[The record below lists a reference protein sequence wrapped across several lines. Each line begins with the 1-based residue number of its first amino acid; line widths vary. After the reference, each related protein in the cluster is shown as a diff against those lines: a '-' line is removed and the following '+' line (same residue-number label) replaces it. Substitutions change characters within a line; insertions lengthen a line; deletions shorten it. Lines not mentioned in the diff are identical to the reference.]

1 MSEVV
6 FKSCNVVFQ
15 EALKNDADVES
26 GKPIIKES
34 AKIDSKIGANT
45 DAKNTS

>member
-1 MSEVV
+1 MQCIVLL
-6 FKSCNVVFQ
+6 Q

-26 GKPIIKES
+26 GKTIIKES
-34 AKIDSKIGANT
+34 AKVDPNIGANT